1 MSDTELAPPGLRLYE
16 QFVNTKWA
24 KLLDVMEMNVSYA
37 RCRGTVLTTADG
49 REILDFNSGYC
60 VHSIGH
66 NHPRVVEAL
75 KQELDRLGPAM
86 LQSHVSELAGDL
98 ASRLCERAGGSLR
111 RAYFG
116 SSGSEGV
123 ETAIKFARAH
133 TGRPGILYAAG
144 GFHGLTC
151 GALSLMS
158 NPFWTEGFGPFLPE
172 TAAVP
177 FGDLEALE
185 RELATNRIAAFVTEP
200 VQAEGGV
207 VLPPASYLREAQA
220 LCRAHGALLVLDEV
234 QTGMYRTGP
243 FLAAHRFG
251 VEPDLVVLA
260 KAMSGGLVPV
270 GAVLMSEAVHRSV
283 FRSLERAFVHTSTFS
298 ENALA
303 MRATLATLEVL
314 EDERLGE
321 RADLGGKRL
330 RARLRER
337 LAGFEMIQGVRGVG
351 QLSAI
356 VFRPP
361 TSLTL
366 RLGFAA
372 FRKIHPGMFGQV
384 VVMRLFRDHG
394 VLTQACGNHFLA
406 LKVAPPLVVE
416 EEQETRFVD
425 AIHDVVKTMHSSPS
439 FWVEALG
446 IAKRALA

>member
-1 MSDTELAPPGLRLYE
+1 MSAADLASTRLGRYE
-16 QFVNTKWA
+16 EFVNAQWA
-24 KLLDVMEMNVSYA
+24 RLLGVMKMNVEYE
-37 RCRGTVLTTADG
+37 RCLGTVLSTTDG

-66 NHPRVVEAL
+66 NHPRVIDAL
-75 KQELDRLGPAM
+75 KKELDRLGPAM
-86 LQSHVSELAGDL
+86 LQSHVSELAGEL
-98 ASRLCERAGGSLR
+98 AEALCERAGGGLR

-133 TGRPGILYAAG
+133 TGRPGILYAAN

-158 NPFWTEGFGPFLPE
+158 NPFWTEGFGPFLPGTE
-172 TAAVP
+172 SVP

-185 RELATNRIAAFVTEP
+185 ERLATKRFAAFVTEP

-207 VLPPASYLREAQA
+207 VLPPEGFLARAKA
-220 LCRAHGALLVLDEV
+220 LCRKRGTLLVLDEV

-243 FLAAHRFG
+243 FLAAHRYE
-251 VEPDLVVLA
+251 VEPDLVVMA

-270 GAVLMSEAVHRSV
+270 GAVLMTEAVHRSV
-283 FRSLERAFVHTSTFS
+283 FRSLERAFVHTSTYS

-303 MRATLATLEVL
+303 MRAALATLEVL
-314 EDERLGE
+314 EDGRLGE
-321 RADLGGKRL
+321 RAESGGDRL
-330 RARLRER
+330 RAALRER
-337 LAGFEMIQGVRGVG
+337 LAGFEMVEDVRGVG

-361 TSLTL
+361 TSLAL
-366 RLGFAA
+366 RLGFGA
-372 FRKIHPGMFGQV
+372 FRAIHPGMFGQV

-394 VLTQACGNHFLA
+394 ILTQACGNQHLA
-406 LKVAPPLVVE
+406 LKVAPPLVVDDA
-416 EEQETRFVD
+416 QTARFVD
-425 AIHDVVKTMHSSPS
+425 AVQDVVATVHSSPS
-439 FWVEALG
+439 FWAEALG
-446 IAKRALA
+446 LARRALA